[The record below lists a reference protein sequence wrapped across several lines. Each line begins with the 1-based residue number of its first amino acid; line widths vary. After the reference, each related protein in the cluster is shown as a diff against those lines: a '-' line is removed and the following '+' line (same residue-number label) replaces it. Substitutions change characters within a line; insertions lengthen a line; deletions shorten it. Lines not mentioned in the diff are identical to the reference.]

1 MKKVL
6 ILLTS
11 TFLCLVLSGC
21 SGQAGSA
28 DGDRLRSLQDMAMDD
43 IEREVKQDENAGEA
57 DESKIPT
64 ASENKVGEAGT
75 TAGMTEGNDADKTQP
90 DVSKTT
96 YIHDRD
102 LDEIKEYLAQFPS
115 TLQELSETECYV
127 IRHGIEYSGRE
138 YLNAFIEN
146 VKAENPGELVF
157 VQLTTEGAPILTYLN
172 YDGKNVYCVEDISRD
187 GFAGG
192 NGEKYFEKYYD
203 SIWLTA
209 NTDAEGNFNMSL
221 WALWE
226 EDMVLDLFTAHT
238 EESVMCELPP
248 WAKPPAP

>member
-1 MKKVL
+1 MRKTLTSIIGILLCL
-6 ILLTS
+6 IL
-11 TFLCLVLSGC
+11 CGC
-21 SGQAGSA
+21 SGQGGFT
-28 DGDRLRSLQDMAMDD
+28 DGEQPLSLQNMEKDISEQETEQEDD
-43 IEREVKQDENAGEA
+43 VGETG
-57 DESKIPT
+57 T
-64 ASENKVGEAGT
+64 ASDRELPQSDEPD
-75 TAGMTEGNDADKTQP
+75 TAVTSN
-90 DVSKTT
+90 
-96 YIHDRD
+96 RD
-102 LDEIKEYLAQFPS
+102 LEEIKKYLAQFPS

-146 VKAENPGELVF
+146 VKGENPGELVF

-209 NTDAEGNFNMSL
+209 YSDAEGNFNMSL